1 MNNIQCLNSSKAN
14 VNKKMR
20 KRLQPKKNVL
30 MVSIHGD
37 PATKIGSEEQGGQP
51 IYIKDVCRLLS
62 KYYNIDVFTRMKSEA
77 EEEVVNIF
85 PNVNVIRIKA
95 GPTEF
100 VTKEKIY
107 LYLNEFFMNAIR
119 WIEKNEKN
127 YSLVHSHYWYSGSV
141 ALKIK
146 DHLEIPMVHNSHSLG
161 RVKYEVL
168 NQEKSAYADMRLL
181 EEELILKKANAIIAS
196 TPQEVK
202 NILDLYKVTGENIE
216 LIRTG
221 VDERLFR
228 PIDEKM
234 AIVKTGINYKNIIL
248 FVGRLTKA
256 KGLRVLVK
264 AIAKVKEQFREDV
277 KLLVVGGDTSGV
289 MHSELESKEMKLLKR
304 LINKL
309 ELKENVIFLGP
320 VARELLPYMY
330 SLADVCAV
338 PSLYESF
345 GLVAVEAMS
354 CGTPVI
360 ASKTG
365 GLAHTVVDGYSGL
378 HFLPGRS
385 DKLAT
390 AIVKL
395 LSNSEKIEEIGLN
408 ARHRTAREFG
418 LERTVKQIKSLYE
431 LLLF

>member
-1 MNNIQCLNSSKAN
+1 M
-14 VNKKMR
+14 KK
-20 KRLQPKKNVL
+20 KIVPKKNIMML
-30 MVSIHGD
+30 SIHGD

-62 KYYNIDVFTRMKSEA
+62 RNYKIDIFTRMKSGSEQ
-77 EEEVVNIF
+77 EIVNLF
-85 PNVNVIRIKA
+85 PDVNVIRIKA

-100 VTKEKIY
+100 VPKEEIY
-107 LYLNEFFMNAIR
+107 LYLNEFFMNTIR
-119 WIEKNEKN
+119 WIEEHDKN

-146 DHLEIPMVHNSHSLG
+146 DHLEIPMVHNCHSLG

-168 NQEKSAYADMRLL
+168 DQNKPVYADMRLL
-181 EEELILKKANAIIAS
+181 EEELILKRANAVIAS

-202 NILDLYKVTGENIE
+202 NILDLYQVTGENIE

-221 VDERLFR
+221 VDKRLFR
-228 PIDEKM
+228 PIDKETAVK
-234 AIVKTGINYKNIIL
+234 KTGITFKNIIL
-248 FVGRLTKA
+248 FVGRITKA
-256 KGLRVLVK
+256 KGLRILVK
-264 AIAKVKEQFREDV
+264 ALAKVKKEFIEDI
-277 KLLVVGGDTSGV
+277 KLLVIGGDNSGV
-289 MHSELESKEMKLLKR
+289 MHSKEESKEKKHLKK

-309 ELKENVIFLGP
+309 DLKDNVIFLGP
-320 VARELLPYMY
+320 VNRDLLPYVY
-330 SLADVCAV
+330 AISDVCAV

-360 ASKTG
+360 ASKVG
-365 GLAHTVVDGYSGL
+365 GLAHTVIDGYSGL

-385 DKLAT
+385 DHLAKAILKLIT
-390 AIVKL
+390 DSDKM
-395 LSNSEKIEEIGLN
+395 EEIGVN
-408 ARHRTAREFG
+408 ARSRTAREFG

>member
-1 MNNIQCLNSSKAN
+1 M
-14 VNKKMR
+14 KK
-20 KRLQPKKNVL
+20 KIVPKKNIL

-62 KYYNIDVFTRMKSEA
+62 RHYKIDVFTRMKSES
-77 EEEVVNIF
+77 EQEIVNLF

-100 VTKEKIY
+100 VPKEKIY
-107 LYLNEFFMNAIR
+107 LYLNEFFMNTIR
-119 WIEKNEKN
+119 WIEEHHKN

-141 ALKIK
+141 ALKLK

-168 NQEKSAYADMRLL
+168 NQNKPVYADMRLL
-181 EEELILKKANAIIAS
+181 EEEMILKRANAIIAS

-202 NILDLYKVTGENIE
+202 NILDLYGITGENIE

-228 PIDEKM
+228 PIDK
-234 AIVKTGINYKNIIL
+234 ATAVKKTGIVFKNIIL

-256 KGLRVLVK
+256 KGLRILVK
-264 AIAKVKEQFREDV
+264 ALAKVKKEFDEDI
-277 KLLVVGGDTSGV
+277 KLLVIGGDNSGV
-289 MHSELESKEMKLLKR
+289 MHSEEESKEKKHLKR
-304 LINKL
+304 LIKKL
-309 ELKENVIFLGP
+309 DLKDNVIFLGP
-320 VARELLPYMY
+320 VNRELLPYVY
-330 SLADVCAV
+330 AISDVCAV

-360 ASKTG
+360 ASKVG
-365 GLAHTVVDGYSGL
+365 GLAHTVIDGYSGL

-385 DKLAT
+385 DHLAKAILKLIT
-390 AIVKL
+390 DSDKM
-395 LSNSEKIEEIGLN
+395 EEIGVN
-408 ARHRTAREFG
+408 ARSRTAREFG

>member
-1 MNNIQCLNSSKAN
+1 MN
-14 VNKKMR
+14 R
-20 KRLQPKKNVL
+20 KTTLKKNIL
-30 MVSIHGD
+30 MLSIHGD

-51 IYIKDVCRLLS
+51 IYIRDVCRLLS
-62 KYYNIDVFTRMKSEA
+62 RHYKIDVFTRMKSDCEK
-77 EEEVVNIF
+77 ECVELS
-85 PNVNVIRIKA
+85 PDVNVIRIQA

-100 VTKEKIY
+100 VPKEKIY
-107 LYLNEFFMNAIR
+107 LYLNEFFMNTIR
-119 WIEKNEKN
+119 WIEKRNKS

-146 DHLEIPMVHNSHSLG
+146 DHLEIPMVHNCHSLG

-168 NQEKSAYADMRLL
+168 NQNKPVYADMRLL

-221 VDERLFR
+221 VDGRLFR
-228 PIDEKM
+228 PIDKET
-234 AIVKTGINYKNIIL
+234 AIKETGINFKNIIL
-248 FVGRLTKA
+248 FVGRITKA
-256 KGLRVLVK
+256 KGLRILVK
-264 AIAKVKEQFREDV
+264 ALARVKNKFKEDI
-277 KLLVVGGDTSGV
+277 KLLVIGGDTSGV
-289 MHSELESKEMKLLKR
+289 MHSEVESKEKKHLKR

-309 ELKENVIFLGP
+309 DLQDNVIFLGP
-320 VARELLPYMY
+320 VSRELLPYIY
-330 SLADVCAV
+330 AIADICAV

-345 GLVAVEAMS
+345 GLVAVEAMA

-360 ASKTG
+360 ASKVG
-365 GLAHTVVDGYSGL
+365 GLAHTVRDGYSGL

-385 DKLAT
+385 DQLAKAILKLIT
-390 AIVKL
+390 D
-395 LSNSEKIEEIGLN
+395 SEKMEEIGVN
-408 ARHRTAREFG
+408 ARFRTAREFG
-418 LERTVKQIKSLYE
+418 LEQTVKQIKLLYD

>member
-1 MNNIQCLNSSKAN
+1 M
-14 VNKKMR
+14 NKKIP
-20 KRLQPKKNVL
+20 PKKNIL
-30 MVSIHGD
+30 MLSIHGD

-62 KYYNIDVFTRMKSEA
+62 RHYKIDVFTRRKSGS
-77 EEEVVNIF
+77 EEEIVNLF
-85 PNVNVIRIKA
+85 PDVNVIRIKA

-100 VTKEKIY
+100 VPKEKIY
-107 LYLNEFFMNAIR
+107 LYLSEFFMNTIR
-119 WIEKNEKN
+119 WIEKHNKN

-146 DHLEIPMVHNSHSLG
+146 DHLEIPMVHNCHSLG
-161 RVKYEVL
+161 RVKYDVL
-168 NQEKSAYADMRLL
+168 NESKPDFADMRLL
-181 EEELILKKANAIIAS
+181 EEELILKRANAIIAS

-202 NILDLYKVTGENIE
+202 NILDLYNVTGENIE

-228 PIDEKM
+228 PITEEI
-234 AIVKTGINYKNIIL
+234 AIKETGLNFKNIVL
-248 FVGRLTKA
+248 FVGRITKA
-256 KGLRVLVK
+256 KGLRILVK
-264 AIAKVKEQFREDV
+264 AIARVKNKFNEEM
-277 KLLVVGGDTSGV
+277 KLIVIGGDVSGV
-289 MHSELESKEMKLLKR
+289 MHSEEESREKKRLKR
-304 LINKL
+304 LIKKL
-309 ELKENVIFLGP
+309 DLEDDAIFLGP
-320 VARELLPYMY
+320 VRRERLPYFY
-330 SLADVCAV
+330 SIADVCVV

-360 ASKTG
+360 ASKVG
-365 GLAHTVVDGYSGL
+365 GLAHTVRDGYSGL

-385 DKLAT
+385 DHLAKAILKLIT
-390 AIVKL
+390 D
-395 LSNSEKIEEIGLN
+395 SQRMEEIGVN
-408 ARHRTAREFG
+408 ARLRTAREFG